1 MDLITSKD
9 HEAKLKEILKF
20 ETKYAEWLP
29 HSMLIDIDRIPKKM
43 KDFIV
48 KYMMLQV
55 QSTPASAMVHAVIAN
70 IARLAGNNRCTV
82 TKPEG
87 GVTPIH
93 AYTML
98 FMKSGAGKDKSFDK
112 VQEIMDLAK
121 KELSAR
127 IFRQKSKYNSF
138 LIGEY
143 EKMCSDDPTFKKIN
157 PKVDKWVSENKV
169 EIPPDSVGFATG
181 EGLSS
186 MAVKFNKI
194 GIGAV
199 NIVIPEFLQRMGTNE
214 MVTDRFIELISD
226 IYDNGRYKVKATK
239 TCDVAT
245 ETDGSMREIKCMN
258 TNIHVHSDPS
268 GLKDMPQSFMVKVRQ
283 SLIRRFIT
291 CYITDEDFIL
301 SNFAVAGIED
311 LGRKAFDES
320 RVAMKSK
327 AEWEAHFMHIF
338 ELTFPEK
345 LGDRL
350 VHKNIEFDD
359 DANIFLSAYEVYCRF
374 RQQIHLDNT
383 EGVEIGNRQ
392 WRAWKIAAI
401 IAIFDLRTTVTKQ
414 DAYHAMYLT
423 EHFGIHAKRFLSG
436 ATSSNVAA
444 KEVLKYIIEMT
455 RTQKYV
461 IQSKIYELPSFPS
474 RNKSALLPEL
484 MRMLPDI
491 KLYAMEMG
499 LDVVQEKHATSMRWY
514 VKPLPEIHSAVKY
527 DNTSD
532 IITRFEQTLSN
543 KQYDLSEFED
553 ELPF

>member
-1 MDLITSKD
+1 MDLTITKE
-9 HEAKLKEILKF
+9 HEAKLKEIIKF

-29 HSMLIDIDRIPKKM
+29 HSTLIDIDKIPLKM
-43 KDFIV
+43 KDFVV
-48 KYMMLQV
+48 KYLMFQV

-112 VQEIMDLAK
+112 VQEIMDCAK

-127 IFRQKSKYNSF
+127 IFRHKNTYNKI

-143 EKMCSDDPTFKKIN
+143 EKMCADDPTFKKIN
-157 PKVDKWVSENKV
+157 PKVDKWVAENKV
-169 EIPPDSVGFATG
+169 EIPPESVGFATG

-194 GIGAV
+194 SIGAV
-199 NIVIPEFLQRMGTNE
+199 NIIIPEFLQRMGTNE

-245 ETDGSMREIKCMN
+245 DIDGSMREIKCMN

-268 GLKDMPQSFMVKVRQ
+268 GLQDMPQSFMIKVRQ

-291 CYITDEDFIL
+291 CYITEEDFIL
-301 SNFAVAGIED
+301 SNFQVKGIEE
-311 LGRKAFDES
+311 LGNKAFDES
-320 RVAMKSK
+320 RIAMKSK
-327 AEWEAHFMHIF
+327 SEWEDYFMKMF
-338 ELTFPEK
+338 ELTFPDK
-345 LGDRL
+345 LGDKL
-350 VHKNIEFDD
+350 IHKNIEVDD
-359 DANIFLSAYEVYCRF
+359 DANRFLTSYDVYCRF
-374 RQQIHLDNT
+374 RQNIHLDNT

-401 IAIFDLRTTVTKQ
+401 IAIFNLRTTITLQ
-414 DAYHAMYLT
+414 DAYYAMYLT

-436 ATSSNVAA
+436 ATNSNVAA
-444 KEVLKYIIEMT
+444 KEVLKHIVEMT
-455 RTQKYV
+455 RTKNYV
-461 IQSKIYELPSFPS
+461 IQSKLYELPSFPS
-474 RNKSALLPEL
+474 RNKSALFPEL

-491 KLYAMEMG
+491 KLYAMELG
-499 LDVVQEKHATSMRWY
+499 LDVIQEKHATSVRWF
-514 VKPLPEIHSAVKY
+514 VKPLPEIASKVKY
-527 DNTSD
+527 DNTED
-532 IITRFEQTLSN
+532 IITRFEHTLNN